1 MRGDCTT
8 KRVIFRLYNI
18 KLFTSFLMKKVNEN
32 LKRNQNSQN
41 L

>member
-1 MRGDCTT
+1 MRGDCTA
-8 KRVIFRLYNI
+8 KRVIFRLYTI
-18 KLFTSFLMKKVNEN
+18 KLITSFLMKKVNEN